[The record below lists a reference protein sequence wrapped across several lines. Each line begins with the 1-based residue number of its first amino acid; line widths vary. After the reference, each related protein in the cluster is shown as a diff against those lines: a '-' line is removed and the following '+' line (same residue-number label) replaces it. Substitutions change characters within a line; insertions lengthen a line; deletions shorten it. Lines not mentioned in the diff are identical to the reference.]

1 MLKPRIY
8 VCFKKMMR
16 LQNKWSSVLWLEALC
31 YFKMVVFGNSYYVFY
46 LVKSFLYTNL
56 LGSMLLCTTS
66 VDQ

>member
-1 MLKPRIY
+1 MLKPKIY
-8 VCFKKMMR
+8 MCFSKMMR

-31 YFKMVVFGNSYYVFY
+31 YFKMVVLEFHTMFF